1 MSWTG
6 KEIAIIVTSTA
17 LGLVVVLFIGVNVAA
32 SFARRVLPSY
42 AAVSETSQRLTD
54 TDTQFPEVDC
64 TPVEWR
70 GDITRQKRYAE
81 GLMSCLDEMWSPVV
95 DKELDGGN
103 LVTPHVDMRFYG
115 DDAPVL
121 CGEGAEEYGVSFY
134 CSRNRTIRMWTYDG
148 FSELDLVRVATHE
161 YGHHLQEAMGLHSQ
175 LSLLSRLEEDPWEVM
190 LWTKRLEAQAE
201 CLSGFSANHILPYH
215 AEESVVEDDIDIPG
229 EDPEDSHPSQ
239 ANNRMWFDSG
249 MQEGLSSC
257 DTWSAPESE
266 IR

>member
-17 LGLVVVLFIGVNVAA
+17 LGLVVVLVIGVNVAA

-115 DDAPVL
+115 DDAPIL

-134 CSRNRTIRMWTYDG
+134 CSRNRTIRTG
-148 FSELDLVRVATHE
+148 RTTVSASSTSSELRPTNTAIIFRRRWGSIHSCRCCPDWKRTH
-161 YGHHLQEAMGLHSQ
+161 G
-175 LSLLSRLEEDPWEVM
+175 R
-190 LWTKRLEAQAE
+190 
-201 CLSGFSANHILPYH
+201 
-215 AEESVVEDDIDIPG
+215 
-229 EDPEDSHPSQ
+229 
-239 ANNRMWFDSG
+239 
-249 MQEGLSSC
+249 
-257 DTWSAPESE
+257 
-266 IR
+266 